1 MAAFLLEFTSYGFLY
16 LTITKITNVINLN
29 INWKICIIITFA
41 IFAMAMLSRPYSV
54 FAVVPTVDSFKKVLI
69 YKNHQFEISTN
80 ASGAVRELVIRVS
93 RNNQFLIT
101 IRQKTD
107 GWVVNAETAD
117 LDQNNSPEIYIYSC
131 TYGSGSFGKVYGFQ
145 FFPNS
150 FDAIHVV
157 PLSAALSE
165 GYMGHDMFKIENENL
180 VRKFPIYRAG
190 DANVRATGGTRIIKY
205 QLEEIEKKLLLTPDI
220 STQN

>member
-1 MAAFLLEFTSYGFLY
+1 MGVSSRLY
-16 LTITKITNVINLN
+16 VD
-29 INWKICIIITFA
+29 FPA
-41 IFAMAMLSRPYSV
+41 
-54 FAVVPTVDSFKKVLI
+54 VDSFKKVLI

-117 LDQNNSPEIYIYSC
+117 LDQNDAPEIYIYAC
-131 TYGSGSFGKVYGFQ
+131 TYGSGSFGKVYGYQ

-150 FDAIHVV
+150 FDKIHLI
-157 PLSAALSE
+157 PLNSVLSE
-165 GYMGHDMFKIENENL
+165 GYMGHDMYKIENDYL
-180 VRKFPIYRAG
+180 VRQFPIYRAG
-190 DANVRATGGTRIIKY
+190 DANAKATGGTRIIKY
-205 QLEEIEKKLLLTPDI
+205 ELKDVEERLILTP
-220 STQN
+220 N

>member
-1 MAAFLLEFTSYGFLY
+1 
-16 LTITKITNVINLN
+16 
-29 INWKICIIITFA
+29 
-41 IFAMAMLSRPYSV
+41 MAMLSRPYSV
-54 FAVVPTVDSFKKVLI
+54 FAVVPTVDSFKKVLV

-117 LDQNNSPEIYIYSC
+117 LDQNDAPEIYIYAC
-131 TYGSGSFGKVYGFQ
+131 TYGSGSFGKVYGYQ

-150 FDAIHVV
+150 FDKIHLI
-157 PLSAALSE
+157 PLNSVLSE
-165 GYMGHDMFKIENENL
+165 GYMGHDMYKIEDDYL

-190 DANVRATGGTRIIKY
+190 DANAKATGGTRTIKY
-205 QLEEIEKKLLLTPDI
+205 ELKDVEERLILTP
-220 STQN
+220 N

>member
-1 MAAFLLEFTSYGFLY
+1 MIVSSFAVIVMAG
-16 LTITKITNVINLN
+16 
-29 INWKICIIITFA
+29 W
-41 IFAMAMLSRPYSV
+41 SRPYSALRD
-54 FAVVPTVDSFKKVLI
+54 FRTVDSFKKVLI

-145 FFPNS
+145 FFPTS
-150 FDAIHVV
+150 FDAIHMV
-157 PLSAALSE
+157 PLHSDLIE
-165 GYMGHDMFKIENENL
+165 GYMGHDMFKIEDEYL
-180 VRKFPIYRAG
+180 IRQFPIYRAG
-190 DANVRATGGTRIIKY
+190 DANARATGGTRIIKY
-205 QLEEIEKKLLLTPDI
+205 QLEEVEKKLRLTPDLDN
-220 STQN
+220 QN